1 MTKIDF
7 GLRVDKKHSVVRGGE
22 GGGGG
27 RCAYGK
33 VFDLKKKKILVL
45 ATGLIYIRNY
55 ILQPYL
61 TRASWPIASAF
72 PETLPQ
78 KALTRVLSISVRLI
92 FVFFSFLIKIEE
104 NKTSFGE
111 ARYFIVP
118 RHATPHNMVKPTSNI
133 LNHQGHVNLQCQI
146 TFIINVH

>member
-7 GLRVDKKHSVVRGGE
+7 GLRVDKKHSVVRGE
-22 GGGGG
+22 KS

-33 VFDLKKKKILVL
+33 VFDFFVVVLVL

-78 KALTRVLSISVRLI
+78 KALTRDLSISVRLI
-92 FVFFSFLIKIEE
+92 FVFSSFLIKIEE
-104 NKTSFGE
+104 NKTSFGD
-111 ARYFIVP
+111 
-118 RHATPHNMVKPTSNI
+118 
-133 LNHQGHVNLQCQI
+133 G
-146 TFIINVH
+146 